1 MEMNI
6 SRWVR
11 IVRAQYMTLPVVL
24 SIIGNALAYYEGK
37 FQWGIAVLSFI
48 GLMLTHMSVNVIND
62 YFDYKSGIDKVVN
75 RTPFNGGSG
84 SIKDGIIT
92 SKATLS
98 VGIILLTIAAFIGLF
113 FMITVSWWLLP
124 LLLVAA
130 FFIIAYSPKILK
142 IPFAEWSAGIGLGA
156 LPILGCYFV
165 QTGHYSWQ
173 ALLVSI
179 PSTILVHHL
188 LLLNEIPDEEADRTG
203 KRKTFPILFGRQATM
218 NYYLILVLLMYP
230 FIFAGIIFH
239 VFPIWSIITALTL
252 PLVFTIYN
260 QGISRDKPYQ
270 PVQQMNVMHL
280 HLTQLLLGLSFIL
293 GKIW

>member
-48 GLMLTHMSVNVIND
+48 GLMLAHMSVNVIND

-218 NYYLILVLLMYP
+218 NYYLILVLLMYL

-260 QGISRDKPYQ
+260 QGISRDKLYQ
-270 PVQQMNVMHL
+270 PAQQMNVMHL